1 MLAPVNSDVR
11 AQTGAMRKFAAVLV
25 YCLLGL
31 VSKPAYS
38 ESQIEL
44 RPLVEGV
51 WIHTSYYTYPGGSE
65 YPSNGLV
72 VRDGRGLILIDTA
85 WGEIQTVE
93 LLKII
98 KAKINLPITMA
109 MVTHSH
115 GDRASGIDV
124 LKANN
129 IKVFAHPLTRQLTVE
144 HGLPV
149 PDEIF
154 SQLTKRGSTVSFG
167 NTEVFFP
174 GIAHAPDNLMVWLP
188 DHKIL
193 FGGCAVR
200 ALSVNSAGNIAHGDA
215 ASWLQAMRE
224 TGQLYKCAKI
234 VVPGHGESGGLE
246 LLAHTEKVVGEAA
259 E

>member
-1 MLAPVNSDVR
+1 
-11 AQTGAMRKFAAVLV
+11 MRKLAVVLV
-25 YCLLGL
+25 YGVLGL
-31 VSKPAYS
+31 VSNPAYS
-38 ESQIEL
+38 ETQIEL
-44 RPLVEGV
+44 RPLAEGV
-51 WIHTSYYTYPGGSE
+51 WIHTSYYTYPGGIE

-85 WGEIQTVE
+85 WGEIQTGQ

-98 KAKINLPITMA
+98 KAKINLPITVA

-129 IKVFAHPLTRQLTVE
+129 IKAFAHPLTKQLTVE

-154 SQLTKRGSTVSFG
+154 SQLNKRGSTVGFG

-174 GIAHAPDNLMVWLP
+174 GTAHATDNLMVWVP

-200 ALSVNSAGNIAHGDA
+200 AMSTNSAGNTAHVDA
-215 ASWLQAMRE
+215 ASWLQAIRE
-224 TGQLYKCAKI
+224 TGQRYKSDKI
-234 VVPGHGESGGLE
+234 IVPGHGESGGVE
-246 LLAHTEKVVGEAA
+246 LLAHTEKVVGEAV